1 MSKKKAEQ
9 PEFLSEVSDLQEQI
23 ESLKKRLELV
33 EENREKVRQKIY
45 EKVKSDYEKNLQEL
59 YGKLEPFKEKIEY
72 EILSLEEQIQ
82 KEQTI
87 VEDNQEELEEFQL
100 RFFAGEFGEDEFT
113 PQQNTLI
120 SAIENAKSH
129 ISEIQHSIAGFKQH
143 MAFIT
148 GEPIEEEPVMAEEV
162 LEEPPEEA
170 PVEPVEE
177 EDFLSD
183 GQPEKEIYLEDEQL
197 EELEEELVESTHEH
211 DFQPEQDEIDLS
223 AYETSG
229 ERSDHLMKD
238 TVNETLF
245 PAEGEVAEPI
255 EVQPENEEDYIW
267 NSIPVLDV
275 VDGDFTGE
283 SYTIDKERI
292 TMGRGPNNDIQLATD
307 TSVSRHHAQIVLEG
321 NKYFLVDLDSSNGSS
336 VNGIRVSR
344 AALRPN
350 DEITIGVSKMI
361 IRAQD

>member
-9 PEFLSEVSDLQEQI
+9 PEFLSEVLELQEQI
-23 ESLKKRLELV
+23 DSLKKRLQLV
-33 EENREKVRQKIY
+33 EDNREKVRQKIY
-45 EKVKSDYEKNLQEL
+45 EKVKSDYEKSLQDL

-72 EILSLEEQIQ
+72 EILSLEEQIE
-82 KEQTI
+82 KEQKI
-87 VEDNQEELEEFQL
+87 VETNQEEFEEFQL
-100 RFFAGEFGEDEFT
+100 RYFAGEFGDDEFV
-113 PQQNTLI
+113 PRQDSMM
-120 SAIENAKSH
+120 SAIDNAKAR
-129 ISEIQHSIAGFKQH
+129 IAEVTESIKGFRKH
-143 MAFIT
+143 LAFIK
-148 GEPIEEEPVMAEEV
+148 GESFVEEEPVEEIMPEEDIEIQPEEV
-162 LEEPPEEA
+162 PE
-170 PVEPVEE
+170 VLPVEE
-177 EDFLSD
+177 EEYPVEQPMEDIELSI
-183 GQPEKEIYLEDEQL
+183 PE
-197 EELEEELVESTHEH
+197 VE
-211 DFQPEQDEIDLS
+211 PEFSPEVDIHQE
-223 AYETSG
+223 YETSG
-229 ERSDHLMKD
+229 DKADRLMKD

-245 PAEGEVAEPI
+245 PADEEVAAPI
-255 EVQPENEEDYIW
+255 EVTPSNEEDYIW

-321 NKYFLVDLDSSNGSS
+321 NKYFLIDLDSSNGSS
-336 VNGIRVSR
+336 VNGIRVTR